1 MVKALVIA
9 SFVWPIALG
18 LAVWQR
24 AEYGTSMGTALLYM
38 ATSRICHQRPERSF
52 HTAGVQW
59 PVCGRCS
66 GLYIGAP
73 IGALAALLLAR
84 RRRGRRAALIALAV
98 AAVPTAATM
107 TLEWLGAPM
116 TSELR
121 AIAAVPLG
129 AAVVVAMVSAI
140 DRAPDPI
147 R

>member
-1 MVKALVIA
+1 
-9 SFVWPIALG
+9 
-18 LAVWQR
+18 
-24 AEYGTSMGTALLYM
+24 M

-66 GLYIGAP
+66 GLYAGAP
-73 IGALAALLLAR
+73 LGALAVLMLAR
-84 RRRGRRAALIALAV
+84 RRRGKRVHLIALAV
-98 AAVPTAATM
+98 AGVPTAATM
-107 TLEWLGAPM
+107 VLEWLGAPM

-129 AAVVVAMVSAI
+129 AAIVVAMVSAI